1 MLEYTS
7 LRDVT
12 KSVSICFD
20 PNVNSTL
27 IDQNGENIKR
37 YIEFEK

>member
-7 LRDVT
+7 LKDVT

-20 PNVNSTL
+20 PENVNSTL
-27 IDQNGENIKR
+27 IDEDKELLKR
-37 YIEFEK
+37 YIRI